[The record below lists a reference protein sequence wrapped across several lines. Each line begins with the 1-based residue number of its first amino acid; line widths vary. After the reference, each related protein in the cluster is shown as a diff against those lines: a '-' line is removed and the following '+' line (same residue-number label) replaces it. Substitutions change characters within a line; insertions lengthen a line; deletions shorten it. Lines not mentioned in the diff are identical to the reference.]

1 MAAIITNK
9 FRINNAN
16 QFYESFS
23 EASPETYY
31 LFIGRAHAWASDAD
45 VQGNTIA
52 EGTDASPPTP
62 NDGVSSE
69 FYAWD
74 DMLGAKIIASTD
86 VSYCIPRRNW
96 TTGTTYDMY
105 EHNIS
110 SSNTANSGAT
120 NLWDS
125 TFVVM
130 NSAYAVYKCISNA
143 VHLAANNSPIAST
156 VEPTSTSNSIFSTGD
171 GYKWKYMYS
180 LTSAETLNFMSTDFI
195 HASTDSTVTAA
206 AVDGALDTILVVAG
220 GSGYSAT
227 SGSVITAVPI
237 RGDGSGGVASVTVGS
252 GAITT
257 ASVTTAGTGYTYA
270 YITSTDIRENS
281 TNADDSGSGVNLN
294 VIIPPKGGH
303 GKDALK
309 ELGAYYVMINKS
321 LVGAEGTSDIGVAN
335 DFRRIGLVRNPYNY
349 GTTTVASA
357 TTRRQ
362 IFAARFTSV
371 SGTFTADEEITQ
383 ASTGAVGKVIEYD
396 STNKILY
403 WYQTRFPNVGA
414 HATTGNLVAFS
425 GTNAITGSSSSA
437 VATPNTTSGTLNGAS
452 FTSGYSTPELAADSG
467 DILYVEERSPIT
479 RASDQ
484 TENIKLII
492 EF

>member
-9 FRINNAN
+9 FRINNSK

-23 EASPETYY
+23 EASAETYY

-62 NDGVSSE
+62 NDDISSE
-69 FYAWD
+69 FYNWD
-74 DMLGAKIIASTD
+74 DMLGAKIIASSD

-105 EHNIS
+105 EHNIGS
-110 SSNTANSGAT
+110 GNTSASGAT

-130 NSAYAVYKCISNA
+130 NSAYAVYKCIENDGA
-143 VHLAANNSPIAST
+143 TAST
-156 VEPTSTSNSIFSTGD
+156 TEPTSTSNSIFSTAD
-171 GYKWKYMYS
+171 GYRWKYMYS

-195 HASTDSTVTAA
+195 HASTDSTVSTA

-220 GSGYSAT
+220 GT
-227 SGSVITAVPI
+227 SYTLSTGSTITGIPI
-237 RGDGSGGVASVTVGS
+237 RGDGSSGVCSVTIS
-252 GAITT
+252 AGAI
-257 ASVTTAGTGYTYA
+257 ASATVTTAGTGYTYA
-270 YITSTDIRENS
+270 YIRSADVVAG
-281 TNADDSGSGVNLN
+281 TNAAGGGSGCNLN
-294 VIIPPKGGH
+294 VIIPPKAGH
-303 GKDALK
+303 GYDALK
-309 ELGAYYVMINKS
+309 ELGAFYVMINKS
-321 LVGAEGTSDIGVAN
+321 LTGAEGTSDIGVTN

-362 IFAARFTSV
+362 IFAAVFSSV
-371 SGTFTADEEITQ
+371 SGTFTADEEINQ

-403 WYQTRFPNVGA
+403 WYQTRFPDVG
-414 HATTGNLVAFS
+414 TDSDGNSTAFS
-425 GTNAITGSSSSA
+425 GANAITGQSSSA
-437 VATPNTTSGTLNGAS
+437 AATPNTSNSTTTNAVV
-452 FTSGYSTPELAADSG
+452 FASGYSTPELVADSG

>member
-9 FRINNAN
+9 FRINNAL

-23 EASPETYY
+23 EATATTYY

-45 VQGNTIA
+45 VQGNTVA

-62 NDGVSSE
+62 NDDISSE
-69 FYAWD
+69 FYNWD

-96 TTGTTYDMY
+96 TTGTTYDHY
-105 EHNIS
+105 EHDIS

-120 NLWDS
+120 NLFDS

-130 NSAYAVYKCISNA
+130 NSAYAVYKCIENDSNT
-143 VHLAANNSPIAST
+143 AST
-156 VEPTSTSNSIFSTGD
+156 VEPTSTSNSIVTTGD

-195 HASTDSTVTAA
+195 HVSTDSTVTAA
-206 AVDGALDTILVVAG
+206 AVDGALDTIEVVAG
-220 GSGYSAT
+220 GSSYSLST
-227 SGSVITAVPI
+227 GSTITAIPI
-237 RGDGSGGVASVTVGS
+237 RGDGSSGVCSVTIS
-252 GAITT
+252 AGAI
-257 ASVTTAGTGYTYA
+257 ASAAVTTAGTGYTYA
-270 YITSTDIRENS
+270 YIRNADIITG
-281 TNADDSGSGVNLN
+281 TNAGGAGSGANLN
-294 VIIPPKGGH
+294 VFIPPKGGH
-303 GKDALK
+303 GKNAIT
-309 ELGAYYVMINKS
+309 ELGGFYVMINKS
-321 LVGAEGTSDIGVAN
+321 LTGAEGTSDIGVGN
-335 DFRRIGLVRNPYNY
+335 DFRRIGLIRDPYNY

-362 IFAARFTSV
+362 IHAAVFSSV
-371 SGTFTADEEITQ
+371 SGTFTADEEINQ

-403 WYQTRFPNVGA
+403 WYQTRFPDVG
-414 HATTGNLVAFS
+414 TDSDGNLTAFS
-425 GTNAITGSSSSA
+425 GANAITGQSSSA
-437 VATPNTTSGTLNGAS
+437 AATPNTSDSTTTNAVV
-452 FTSGYSTPELAADSG
+452 FASGYSTPELAFDSG
-467 DILYVEERSPIT
+467 DIIYVEERSPIT

>member
-9 FRINNAN
+9 FRINNAL

-23 EASPETYY
+23 EATATTYY

-45 VQGNTIA
+45 VQGNTIT

-62 NDGVSSE
+62 NDDISSE
-69 FYAWD
+69 FYNWD

-96 TTGTTYDMY
+96 TTGTTYDHY

-120 NLWDS
+120 NLFDS

-130 NSAYAVYKCISNA
+130 NSAYAVYKCIENDSNT
-143 VHLAANNSPIAST
+143 AST
-156 VEPTSTSNSIFSTGD
+156 VEPTSTSNSIVTTGD

-195 HASTDSTVTAA
+195 HVSTDSTVTAA
-206 AVDGALDTILVVAG
+206 AVDGALDTIEVVAG
-220 GSGYSAT
+220 GSSYSLSAGAT
-227 SGSVITAVPI
+227 ISAIPI
-237 RGDGSGGVASVTVGS
+237 RGDGSSGICSVTISS
-252 GAITT
+252 GAI
-257 ASVTTAGTGYTYA
+257 ASAAVTTAGTGYTYA
-270 YITSTDIRENS
+270 YITNADIIAG
-281 TNADDSGSGVNLN
+281 TNAGGAGSGGNLN
-294 VIIPPKGGH
+294 VFIPPKGGH
-303 GKDALK
+303 GKNAIT
-309 ELGAYYVMINKS
+309 ELGGFYVMINKS
-321 LVGAEGTSDIGVAN
+321 LTGAEGTSDIGVGN
-335 DFRRIGLVRNPYNY
+335 DFRRIGLIRDPYNY

-362 IFAARFTSV
+362 IHAAVFSSV
-371 SGTFTADEEITQ
+371 SGTFTADEEINQ

-403 WYQTRFPNVGA
+403 WYQTRFPDVG
-414 HATTGNLVAFS
+414 TDSDGNLTAFS
-425 GTNAITGSSSSA
+425 GANAITGQSSSA
-437 VATPNTTSGTLNGAS
+437 AATPNTSNSTTTNAVV
-452 FTSGYSTPELAADSG
+452 FASGYSTPELAFDSG
-467 DILYVEERSPIT
+467 DIIYVEERSPIA

>member
-9 FRINNAN
+9 FRINNAL

-23 EASPETYY
+23 EATATTYY

-45 VQGNTIA
+45 VQGNTIT

-62 NDGVSSE
+62 NDDISSE
-69 FYAWD
+69 FYNWD

-96 TTGTTYDMY
+96 TTGTTYDHY

-120 NLWDS
+120 NLFDS

-130 NSAYAVYKCISNA
+130 NSAYAVYKCIENDSNT
-143 VHLAANNSPIAST
+143 AST
-156 VEPTSTSNSIFSTGD
+156 VEPTSTSNSIVTTGD

-195 HASTDSTVTAA
+195 HVSTDSTVTAA
-206 AVDGALDTILVVAG
+206 AVDGALDTIEVVAG
-220 GSGYSAT
+220 GSSYSLST
-227 SGSVITAVPI
+227 GSTITAIPI
-237 RGDGSGGVASVTVGS
+237 RGDGSSGVCSVTIS
-252 GAITT
+252 TGAI
-257 ASVTTAGTGYTYA
+257 ASAAVTTAGTGYTYA
-270 YITSTDIRENS
+270 YITNADIITG
-281 TNADDSGSGVNLN
+281 TNAGGAGSGANLN
-294 VIIPPKGGH
+294 VFIPPKGGH
-303 GKDALK
+303 GKNAIT
-309 ELGAYYVMINKS
+309 ELGGFYVMINKS
-321 LVGAEGTSDIGVAN
+321 LTGAEGTSDIGVGN
-335 DFRRIGLVRNPYNY
+335 DFRRIGLIRDPYNY

-362 IFAARFTSV
+362 IHAAVFSSV
-371 SGTFTADEEITQ
+371 SGTYTADEEINQ

-403 WYQTRFPNVGA
+403 WYQTRFPDVG
-414 HATTGNLVAFS
+414 TDSDGNLTAFS
-425 GTNAITGSSSSA
+425 GANAITGQSSSA
-437 VATPNTTSGTLNGAS
+437 AATPNTSDSTTTNAVV
-452 FTSGYSTPELAADSG
+452 FASGYSTPELAFDSG
-467 DILYVEERSPIT
+467 DIIYVEERSPIT

>member
-9 FRINNAN
+9 FRINNAL

-23 EASPETYY
+23 EATATTYY

-45 VQGNTIA
+45 VQGNTIT

-62 NDGVSSE
+62 NDDISSE
-69 FYAWD
+69 FYNWD

-96 TTGTTYDMY
+96 TTGTTYDHY

-120 NLWDS
+120 NLFDS

-130 NSAYAVYKCISNA
+130 NSAYAVYKCIENDSNT
-143 VHLAANNSPIAST
+143 AST
-156 VEPTSTSNSIFSTGD
+156 TEPTSTSNSIVTTGD

-195 HASTDSTVTAA
+195 HVSTDSTVTAA
-206 AVDGALDTILVVAG
+206 AVDGALDTIEVVAG
-220 GSGYSAT
+220 GSSYSLS
-227 SGSVITAVPI
+227 SGSTITAIPI
-237 RGDGSGGVASVTVGS
+237 RGDGSSGICSVTISS
-252 GAITT
+252 GAI
-257 ASVTTAGTGYTYA
+257 ASAAVTTAGTGYTYA
-270 YITSTDIRENS
+270 YIR
-281 TNADDSGSGVNLN
+281 NADIIAGTSAGGAGSGANLN
-294 VIIPPKGGH
+294 VFIPPKGGH
-303 GKDALK
+303 GKNAIT
-309 ELGAYYVMINKS
+309 ELGGFYVMINKS
-321 LVGAEGTSDIGVAN
+321 LTGAEGTSDIGVGN
-335 DFRRIGLVRNPYNY
+335 DFRRIGLVRDPYNY

-362 IFAARFTSV
+362 IHAAVFSSV
-371 SGTFTADEEITQ
+371 SGTYTADEEINQ

-403 WYQTRFPNVGA
+403 WYQTRFPDVG
-414 HATTGNLVAFS
+414 TDSDGNLTAFS
-425 GTNAITGSSSSA
+425 GANAITGQSSSA
-437 VATPNTTSGTLNGAS
+437 AATPNTSDSTTTNAVV
-452 FTSGYSTPELAADSG
+452 FASGYSTPELAFDTG
-467 DILYVEERSPIT
+467 DIIYVEERSPIA

>member
-9 FRINNAN
+9 FRINNAL

-23 EASPETYY
+23 EATATTYY

-45 VQGNTIA
+45 VQGNTIT

-62 NDGVSSE
+62 NDDISSE
-69 FYAWD
+69 FYNWD

-96 TTGTTYDMY
+96 TTGTTYDHY

-120 NLWDS
+120 NLFDS

-130 NSAYAVYKCISNA
+130 NSAYAVYKCIENDSNT
-143 VHLAANNSPIAST
+143 AST
-156 VEPTSTSNSIFSTGD
+156 TEPTSTSNSIVTTGD

-195 HASTDSTVTAA
+195 HVSTDSTVTAA
-206 AVDGALDTILVVAG
+206 AVDGALDTIEVVAG
-220 GSGYSAT
+220 GSSYSLS
-227 SGSVITAVPI
+227 SGSTITAIPI
-237 RGDGSGGVASVTVGS
+237 RGDGSSGICSVTISS
-252 GAITT
+252 GAI
-257 ASVTTAGTGYTYA
+257 ASAAVTTAGTGYTYA
-270 YITSTDIRENS
+270 YIR
-281 TNADDSGSGVNLN
+281 NADIIAGTSAGGAGSGANLN
-294 VIIPPKGGH
+294 VFIPPKGGH
-303 GKDALK
+303 GKNAIT
-309 ELGAYYVMINKS
+309 ELGGFYVMINKS
-321 LVGAEGTSDIGVAN
+321 LTGAEGTSDIGVGN
-335 DFRRIGLVRNPYNY
+335 DFRRIGLVRDPYNY

-362 IFAARFTSV
+362 IHAAVFSSV
-371 SGTFTADEEITQ
+371 SGTYTADEEINQ

-403 WYQTRFPNVGA
+403 WYQTRFPDVG
-414 HATTGNLVAFS
+414 TDSDGNLTAFS
-425 GTNAITGSSSSA
+425 GANAITGQSSSA
-437 VATPNTTSGTLNGAS
+437 AATPNTSDSTTTNAVV
-452 FTSGYSTPELAADSG
+452 FASGYSTPELAFDSG
-467 DILYVEERSPIT
+467 DIIYVEERSPIT

>member
-9 FRINNAN
+9 FRINNAE

-23 EASPETYY
+23 ETSAETYY
-31 LFIGRAHAWASDAD
+31 LFIGRAHAWATDAD
-45 VQGNTIA
+45 VQGNSID

-62 NDGVSSE
+62 NDDVTSE

-74 DMLGAKIIASTD
+74 DMLGAKLIASSD

-120 NLWDS
+120 NLYDS
-125 TFVVM
+125 TYVVM
-130 NSAYAVYKCISNA
+130 NSSYAVYKVIENDGA
-143 VHLAANNSPIAST
+143 TAST
-156 VEPTSTSNSIFSTGD
+156 VEPTSTSSSIFSTSD
-171 GYKWKYMYS
+171 GYRWKYMYS

-195 HASTDSTVTAA
+195 HCSTDSTVSAA

-220 GSGYSAT
+220 GSSFNT
-227 SGSVITAVPI
+227 SSGSTISAIPI
-237 RGDGSGGVASVTVGS
+237 RGDGSSGVASVTISS
-252 GAITT
+252 GAIT
-257 ASVTTAGTGYTYA
+257 AAEVTTAGTGYTYA
-270 YITSTDIRENS
+270 YIRDADIIAATS
-281 TNADDSGSGVNLN
+281 AGGAGSGSNLN

-303 GKDALK
+303 GANALK
-309 ELGAYYVMINKS
+309 ELGAFYVMLNKS
-321 LVGAEGTSDIGVAN
+321 LVGVEGTSDIGVAN
-335 DFRRIGLVRNPYNY
+335 DFRRIGLVRDPYNY
-349 GTTTVASA
+349 GTTTVATA

-362 IFAARFTSV
+362 IYAAVFSSV
-371 SGTFTADEEITQ
+371 SGTYTADEEINQ

-403 WYQTRFPNVGA
+403 WYQTRFPDCG
-414 HATTGNLVAFS
+414 TDSSGNLTAFS
-425 GTNAITGSSSSA
+425 GANAITGQSSSA
-437 VATPNTTSGTLNGAS
+437 AATPNTSSSATVNGVGFS
-452 FTSGYSTPELAADSG
+452 SGYATPELAYDSG
-467 DILYVEERSPIT
+467 DIIYVEERSPIT

-484 TENIKLII
+484 TENVKLII

>member
-31 LFIGRAHAWASDAD
+31 LFIGRAHAWASDVDA
-45 VQGNTIA
+45 QGNTIA

-62 NDGVSSE
+62 NDDVSSE
-69 FYAWD
+69 FHAWD

-105 EHNIS
+105 EHNIGS
-110 SSNTANSGAT
+110 GNTSNSGAT
-120 NLWDS
+120 NLWDA

-130 NSAYAVYKCISNA
+130 NSAYAVYKCIENDGA
-143 VHLAANNSPIAST
+143 TAST
-156 VEPTSTSNSIFSTGD
+156 TEPTSTSNSIFSTAD
-171 GYKWKYMYS
+171 GYRWKYMYS

-195 HASTDSTVTAA
+195 HASTDSTVSAA

-220 GSGYSAT
+220 GTGYTLST
-227 SGSVITAVPI
+227 GSTITAIPI
-237 RGDGSGGVASVTVGS
+237 RGDGSGGVCSVTIS
-252 GAITT
+252 AGAI
-257 ASVTTAGTGYTYA
+257 ASATVTTAGTGYTYA
-270 YITSTDIRENS
+270 YIRSADVIAG
-281 TNADDSGSGVNLN
+281 TNAAGGGSGCNLN

-303 GKDALK
+303 GYDALK

-321 LVGAEGTSDIGVAN
+321 LTGAEGTSDIGVNN

-362 IFAARFTSV
+362 IFAAVFSSV
-371 SGTFTADEEITQ
+371 SGTFTADEEINQ

-403 WYQTRFPNVGA
+403 WYQTRFPDVGTDTNGN
-414 HATTGNLVAFS
+414 ATAFS
-425 GTNAITGSSSSA
+425 GANAITGQSSSA
-437 VATPNTTSGTLNGAS
+437 SATPNTSNSTTTNAVVFS
-452 FTSGYSTPELAADSG
+452 SGYSTPELVADSG